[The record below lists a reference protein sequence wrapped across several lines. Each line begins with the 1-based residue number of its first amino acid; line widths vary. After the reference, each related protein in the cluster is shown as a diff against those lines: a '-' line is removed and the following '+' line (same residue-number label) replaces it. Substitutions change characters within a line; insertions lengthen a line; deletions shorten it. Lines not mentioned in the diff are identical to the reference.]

1 MVLSLLPST
10 VGGSLPLHDNYSQEA
25 ASSKAT
31 RREKGEEEKGGMKR
45 EEEKGGM
52 KGEGERRMCVFMCV
66 EGGGREKRRREVE
79 EGESYLQRNCYC
91 SLSFP

>member
-31 RREKGEEEKGGMKR
+31 RREKGEEEKGR
-45 EEEKGGM
+45 M